1 MNKKYIGI
9 LAASHMSSDITQ
21 GALPAML
28 PFLITIYSIDY
39 QAAAGLIFASAFLSS
54 IIQPI
59 FGYMAD
65 KTSTSWFM
73 SLGIFLACLGI
84 SAVGF
89 LDNYW
94 AIFVAVM
101 ISGIGCAIFHPEA
114 ARLVNKLA
122 GKKKGSGIGLFSVGG
137 NLGFTLGPI
146 IAVIAIVNFGIKGLS
161 VFFIIGTAMAIFLL
175 YYAPKMKKNIIAN
188 ENTISQ
194 DIQNKPV
201 LENDWKSFSKLTVII
216 VGRSIIFSGII
227 TLIPLFWVN
236 VLMQPNAKGAII
248 LSVLFAF
255 GVVITLVGG
264 ILSDKLGY
272 NKTLMIFVSLIAP
285 LLFMLIKTNN
295 LIFATALLIPLGF
308 SVFAPYSAMVVLGQ
322 SYLAKSVGFASGI
335 TMGIALSIGGIV
347 VPGLGWVADNYS
359 LQQAMQI
366 LVYVALVI
374 SVFTFFLPKP
384 KTTT

>member
-1 MNKKYIGI
+1 MNKKYIGV
-9 LAASHMSSDITQ
+9 LAASHMTSDITQ

-28 PFLITIYSIDY
+28 PFLIMIYSIDY
-39 QAAAGLIFASAFLSS
+39 QAAAGLIFASSFLSS
-54 IIQPI
+54 IVQPV

-101 ISGIGCAIFHPEA
+101 ISGIGGAIFHPEA

-137 NLGFTLGPI
+137 NAGFTLGPI
-146 IAVIAIVNFGIKGLS
+146 IAVSAITFFGLKGLS
-161 VFFIIGTAMAIFLL
+161 VFFIIGTAMAVFLL
-175 YYAPKMKKNIIAN
+175 YYAPKMKKNIVAI
-188 ENTISQ
+188 ENTNAQ
-194 DIQNKPV
+194 DVQNKPV
-201 LENDWKSFSKLTVII
+201 LENDWKSFSKLTII
-216 VGRSIIFSGII
+216 IIGRSIIFSGII
-227 TLIPLFWVN
+227 TFIPLFWVN
-236 VLMQPNAKGAII
+236 VLMQPTATGAAV
-248 LSVLFAF
+248 LSILFAF
-255 GVVITLVGG
+255 GVVITLFGG
-264 ILSDKLGY
+264 MLSDKLGY
-272 NKTLMIFVSLIAP
+272 NKTLIIFVSLIAP
-285 LLFMLIKTNN
+285 LLFMLIQTNN
-295 LIFATALLIPLGF
+295 LMFATVLLIPIGF

-347 VPGLGWVADNYS
+347 VPGLGWIADNYS

-384 KTTT
+384 KTAA